1 MKRLLVASLEVVE
14 VAFVAVAAVFIV
26 RTFLIQPFLV
36 SGASMEPS
44 FSHGD
49 YLLVDELT
57 YYFRKPERGE
67 VVVFKYPGDES
78 VYYIK
83 RIIGLPGE
91 EVRVREGVVTVVSRE
106 HPEGLKLAESYL
118 PQDLKTPRNADVT
131 LNESQYFVMGDNRL
145 QSFDSRDWGPV
156 TQEEVIGIARLRLW
170 PLTEVMAFERPA
182 Y

>member
-1 MKRLLVASLEVVE
+1 MKKLLVSSLEVLE
-14 VAFVAVAAVFIV
+14 VAFVAVAAVFVV
-26 RTFLIQPFLV
+26 RAFLVQPFLV

-57 YYFRKPERGE
+57 YYFRTPERGE

-83 RIIGLPGE
+83 RVIGLPGE
-91 EVRVREGVVTVVSRE
+91 EIRVREGSVTVINKEYPGGFTLS
-106 HPEGLKLAESYL
+106 ESYL
-118 PQDLKTPRNADVT
+118 PQDLKTPRNADIE
-131 LNESQYFVMGDNRL
+131 LGAEQYFVMGDNRL
-145 QSFDSRDWGPV
+145 QSSDSRDWGPITRNEIV
-156 TQEEVIGIARLRLW
+156 GIARLRLW
-170 PLTEVMAFERPA
+170 PLNEVMAFERPA

>member
-1 MKRLLVASLEVVE
+1 MKRLFVSSLEVLE
-14 VAFVAVAAVFIV
+14 VAFVAVAAVFVV
-26 RTFLIQPFLV
+26 RTFLVQPFLV

-49 YLLVDELT
+49 YLLVDELS

-91 EVRVREGVVTVVSRE
+91 EVRVREGAVRVVNAE
-106 HPEGLKLAESYL
+106 HPEGVKLAESYL
-118 PQDLKTPRNADVT
+118 PQDLKTPRTADIT
-131 LNESQYFVMGDNRL
+131 LGEDQYFVMGDNRL

-156 TQEEVIGIARLRLW
+156 KRGEVIGIARLRLW
-170 PLTEVMAFERPA
+170 PLAKVMAFERPA

>member
-1 MKRLLVASLEVVE
+1 MNALMVPAGVIYVHSTAGLKSWKIRSILERSHRIKFLNFMKRLFVSSLEVLE
-14 VAFVAVAAVFIV
+14 VAFVAVAAVFV
-26 RTFLIQPFLV
+26 VHPFLV

-49 YLLVDELT
+49 YLLVDELS

-91 EVRVREGVVTVVSRE
+91 EVRVREGAVRVVNAE
-106 HPEGLKLAESYL
+106 H
-118 PQDLKTPRNADVT
+118 
-131 LNESQYFVMGDNRL
+131 
-145 QSFDSRDWGPV
+145 
-156 TQEEVIGIARLRLW
+156 
-170 PLTEVMAFERPA
+170 
-182 Y
+182 